1 MPYYALVYSKSM
13 VNSNTLGKMISKRLT
28 KYHLFYVCRDIERAF
43 IPETDLANYYI
54 ITNKTSYA
62 ADLARKFSN
71 IILVENNKPM
81 DTDELLQWAAATNTI
96 PSKHFVLV
104 FKNNALIEKICA
116 QQKWRLLNPAA
127 QLADMI
133 EGKISQI
140 TWLGA
145 TAKKYMPA
153 HQVTACEKVQWKQKP
168 FILQFN
174 HSHTGSGTFFIN
186 NARALS
192 RLQQQFP
199 KRPVRAVQFISGPVF
214 TNNNI
219 IWNKSVIIGNISYQI
234 TGLKPFT
241 DNQFSTIGND
251 WALPHMLLSKKQFA
265 QYKKLVRAVGVK
277 LHARGWKG
285 LFGVDVILNQKTGEL
300 HLLEINARQPAS
312 SMFESWLQ
320 TRANSNGNTVFLAH
334 LAALLNIKT
343 KDNSIIT
350 ITDGAQI
357 VQRVTKKI
365 TDARLRLQ
373 NPALIKAIS
382 YQNTKPGADLLRIQ
396 SSQSIMQQ
404 HNKLNT
410 FGKNIRTALC

>member
-1 MPYYALVYSKSM
+1 M
-13 VNSNTLGKMISKRLT
+13 VNSNTLGKTISKRLA

-43 IPETDLANYYI
+43 IPETHLANYYI

-116 QQKWRLLNPAA
+116 QQKWRLLNPSA
-127 QLADMI
+127 QLADLV

-140 TWLGA
+140 AWLGA
-145 TAKKYMPA
+145 IAKKYMPA
-153 HQVTACEKVQWKQKP
+153 HQVTTCEKVQWKQKP

-199 KRPVRAVQFISGPVF
+199 KRPARTVQFISGPVF
-214 TNNNI
+214 TNNNVV
-219 IWNKSVIIGNISYQI
+219 WNNNIVIGNISYQI

-241 DNQFSTIGND
+241 DNTFSTIGND
-251 WALPHMLLSKKQFA
+251 WALPHILLSKKQLE
-265 QYKKLVRAVGVK
+265 QYKKLVRAVGTK
-277 LHARGWKG
+277 LRAHGWKG
-285 LFGVDVILNQKTGEL
+285 LFGVDIIEDQKTGEL
-300 HLLEINARQPAS
+300 YLLEINARQPAS

-320 TRANSNGNTVFLAH
+320 TRINSNGNTIILTH
-334 LAALLNIKT
+334 LAALLKIKT
-343 KDNSIIT
+343 SNNSITT

-357 VQRVTKKI
+357 VQRVTHKI
-365 TDARLRLQ
+365 TTVRLQ
-373 NPALIKAIS
+373 MHNQNIINTIS
-382 YQNTKPGADLLRIQ
+382 YKNTKPGADLLRIQ

-410 FGKNIRTALC
+410 LGKNIRTALC